1 MFSNLSKIKPKFR
14 TSGRVSGN
22 FGRNKVKAGSSMK
35 GIGETNAK
43 VLKMTTQEEY
53 LQRLRDAYGTTTNP
67 RMREFI
73 YLEIRKIMVQ
83 RGQWV
88 KWFIPTQNLN
98 RLIINSRIWLIENVN
113 FMKWTWWLTPSIL
126 ICLSMKSC
134 HWWRRL
140 FSMTLLLE
148 YIVIMLD
155 KKQAWY
161 YYQTIINYFIRLS
174 L

>member
-1 MFSNLSKIKPKFR
+1 
-14 TSGRVSGN
+14 
-22 FGRNKVKAGSSMK
+22 MK

-88 KWFIPTQNLN
+88 K
-98 RLIINSRIWLIENVN
+98 
-113 FMKWTWWLTPSIL
+113 
-126 ICLSMKSC
+126 
-134 HWWRRL
+134 
-140 FSMTLLLE
+140 
-148 YIVIMLD
+148 
-155 KKQAWY
+155 
-161 YYQTIINYFIRLS
+161 
-174 L
+174 